1 MIKAISEI
9 ADALPGLKSQPKLSD
24 INDFSAMLSELN
36 QANPLQDFVQ
46 NAQNKI
52 EQGALSVSSKLKAF
66 NMKDDVMNLVYAVN
80 DSTMNSISVQLT
92 GKIGSKVSEGFEQL
106 VKQQ

>member
-1 MIKAISEI
+1 MSE
-9 ADALPGLKSQPKLSD
+9 S
-24 INDFSAMLSELN
+24 
-36 QANPLQDFVQ
+36 NPVSSSLQDFVQ

-52 EQGALSVSSKLKAF
+52 EQGELSISSKLKAF
-66 NMKDDVMNLVYAVN
+66 DIKDDVMMLVKTMN
-80 DSTMNSISVQLT
+80 DSTMNSVRLQLT